1 MLTQGSEWSWHP
13 RVIRLCVHDTWNP
26 GGKLKSSPTRRL
38 DSSIHALFLISL
50 HYKLYC
56 HQLYHVGNQVS
67 SRLYYLVFIFKWT
80 IGLTRFPQRNI
91 QEKIILIQTQA
102 NKKRSW
108 CLWAW
113 VLFPP
118 QDKVVWDTLQWWH
131 SNQNHVGKSAPKHH
145 LNDKCCTWNLNVCHY
160 YKDYVP

>member
-1 MLTQGSEWSWHP
+1 M
-13 RVIRLCVHDTWNP
+13 
-26 GGKLKSSPTRRL
+26 
-38 DSSIHALFLISL
+38 

-131 SNQNHVGKSAPKHH
+131 SNQNHVRKSAPKHH

-160 YKDYVP
+160 YKDNLCTLNMHTFGVKSAKHPEYEILKNLSFCLPQ